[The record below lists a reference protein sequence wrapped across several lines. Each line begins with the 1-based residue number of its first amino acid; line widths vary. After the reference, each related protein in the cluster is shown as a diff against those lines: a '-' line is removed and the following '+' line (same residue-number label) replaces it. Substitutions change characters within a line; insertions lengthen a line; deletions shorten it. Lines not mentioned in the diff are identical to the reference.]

1 MNPFDWVVVAILG
14 ITLLGAQLA
23 PDSYQQE
30 LQAPAEAQVATGDAG
45 LSVGG
50 VVVARFADSGSVTAI
65 ERAISARQQLR
76 RAISHHRL
84 AERYHGFAL
93 RLSGGEVVQLHYM
106 DLLVLTVTAADARL
120 NGASSARE
128 LAERWKQALD
138 AQLQDVPAPLPDA
151 WVATTGGGGGGGAM
165 VTEST
170 LSRTVAGALSGA
182 GGVRVEAAGS
192 RVILSG
198 IVASQA
204 ERQRVVALVREVPG
218 VREVE
223 DRMRLAE

>member
-65 ERAISARQQLR
+65 ERAVSARQQLR

-84 AERYHGFAL
+84 ADRYHGFAL
-93 RLSGGEVVQLHYM
+93 RLSGSEVVQLHYM
-106 DLLVLTVTAADARL
+106 DMLVLTVTAADARL
-120 NGASSARE
+120 NGVSSARE

-138 AQLQDVPAPLPDA
+138 AQLQDVPAPLPDS
-151 WVATTGGGGGGGAM
+151 WLATTGGGGGGAM

-198 IVASQA
+198 MVASQA